1 MILRRQL
8 QFFETFEEM
17 KMYKDERIRNSGAR
31 ILRLVETFSG
41 RVHQEKA

>member
-1 MILRRQL
+1 
-8 QFFETFEEM
+8 
-17 KMYKDERIRNSGAR
+17 MYKDERIRNSGAR